1 MSKAFTAKESRVFT
15 ALRTCLFDERTSKN
29 DCAVYACLLGHV
41 RGHTSRPSRVRIA
54 QETGINAINVSR
66 HTRKLSDLGYIRIK
80 QTKGLQTNV
89 YELFPVSDMGITAAR
104 VPPPPETPLTWV
116 SPVTPNKELRARARA
131 SPEQVLPDVGWSPP
145 SKGANH
151 PGTET
156 EERKVTANDQIQSR
170 SKAVASG
177 SQVGGFKS
185 FQSQSLPCRDDVADA
200 PAWDTDDDWIQK
212 LKRDFGHLRGGI

>member
-1 MSKAFTAKESRVFT
+1 MRA
-15 ALRTCLFDERTSKN
+15 CLFDERTSKN

-66 HTRKLSDLGYIRIK
+66 HTRKLSDLGYIKIK

-89 YELFPVSDMGITAAR
+89 YELFPVPDMGITAAR
-104 VPPPPETPLTWV
+104 VLPGPETPLTWV
-116 SPVTPNKELRARARA
+116 SPVIPNKELRARARA
-131 SPEQVLPDVGWSPP
+131 SPEQGFPNVGWSPP

-156 EERKVTANDQIQSR
+156 EKRKVAANDEGESR
-170 SKAVASG
+170 SKAVS
-177 SQVGGFKS
+177 GFKS
-185 FQSQSLPCRDDVADA
+185 SKSQSLPCRDDVADA

-212 LKRDFGHLRGGI
+212 LKRDFGYLREGS